1 MLILIYKNL
10 FFFTILKNFVKF
22 LFFTQ
27 NKKHI
32 AYFILNLIYLYLYLE
47 PLHGRQHSHRML
59 GSLHAALEGVFI
71 MPLFMVVLRDMN
83 IWKTLFGDESTQF
96 IKEAK
101 PLVARI
107 NELEALIGKLSDSD
121 FPAETAKLKNR
132 FEMGETLDELLPE
145 AFALVREA
153 SRRTRGERHYDAQLF
168 GGVALH
174 KGSITEMKTGEGK
187 TLVAT
192 LPAYL
197 NALSGKGVHIV
208 TVNDYLAK
216 RDATDMGQVYAFLG
230 LTTGI
235 INDQFKSY
243 VYDVTHTDKQDD
255 VERDETATF
264 KVAYEFLRP
273 VSKKEAYD
281 CDIVYGTNSQF
292 GFDYLRDNTVRTKEQ
307 LVQREHNFAI
317 VDEVDSILIDEARVP
332 LILSAAA
339 EDAGEL
345 YVKFAQLARTLSKD
359 VDYTVDEKL
368 HAIQITLEGIQK
380 VEKMLGVENLY
391 TSENITMA
399 HHLENA
405 IRARALYLND
415 RDYVVRGNEVII
427 VDTFTG
433 RMQEGRRWS
442 DGLHQAIEAKEGV
455 MIQQE
460 SRTLASITY
469 QNYFKQYT
477 KISGMTGT
485 AMTSEEEFRSVYG
498 LDVLVIPTH
507 RPLARFDLE
516 DLIYINQEAKWRAI
530 ARTVKELNK
539 NGQPVLIGTVSIEK
553 NELLSAFLKQEGVP
567 HQVLNAKNHENEG
580 EIIAMGGIKGA
591 VTVATN
597 MAGRGVDI
605 KLGGPKATKEE
616 ADEIRELGGLYVIG
630 TERHEARR
638 IDNQLRGR
646 SGRQGDPG
654 VSQFYVALDDDLM
667 RIFGGD
673 KMQGMMTSMNFPIDE
688 AIQNSFISKN
698 IERAQDQIEGQHFD
712 SRKHTLSYDDI
723 LAKHRTGV
731 YNRRRN
737 LLLRDEA
744 AVESLKK
751 EVELTNPEL
760 APQLVSKQEELGIE
774 VYNNIFISVALQ
786 TLDRLWMEHLEIMD
800 QSRRSVGLRAYGQRE
815 PLVEYAKEGFR
826 LYKELE
832 QVFLSDVAS
841 FVSRIDV
848 GEVRNEIARLSQ
860 QVEVTAIDDNAQ
872 APKSDESNS
881 SSHATS
887 KEDITLTKNGETKI
901 VKRKKMQSWL
911 DAGWKEII

>member
-1 MLILIYKNL
+1 MGGSTHIGCWG
-10 FFFTILKNFVKF
+10 VRMPPMMGF
-22 LFFTQ
+22 LFWLFLLVCKAIFFSK
-27 NKKHI
+27 NK
-32 AYFILNLIYLYLYLE
+32 YTRRY
-47 PLHGRQHSHRML
+47 
-59 GSLHAALEGVFI
+59 
-71 MPLFMVVLRDMN
+71 MN
-83 IWKTLFGDESTQF
+83 IWKSLFGDESTQF
-96 IKEAK
+96 IKEST
-101 PLVARI
+101 PLVSRI
-107 NELEALIGKLSDSD
+107 NELEDAIGKLSDSD

-168 GGVALH
+168 GGIALH

-216 RDATDMGQVYAFLG
+216 RDATDMGQVYLFLG
-230 LTTGI
+230 LSTGI

-243 VYDVTHTDKQDD
+243 IYDLSHTDKQDD
-255 VERDETATF
+255 EKRDEAATF

-292 GFDYLRDNTVRTKEQ
+292 GFDYLRDNTVRSKDQ
-307 LVQREHNFAI
+307 LTQRGYNFAI

-339 EDAGEL
+339 ENAGEL
-345 YVKFAQLARTLSKD
+345 YVKFAQFARTLSKD

-368 HAIQITLEGIQK
+368 NAIQITLEGIQK
-380 VEKMLGVENLY
+380 VEKMLGVENIY
-391 TSENITMA
+391 TSENINFA

-415 RDYVVRGNEVII
+415 RDYVVRNNEVII

-469 QNYFKQYT
+469 QNYFKQYA

-605 KLGGPKATKEE
+605 KLGGPMASKEE
-616 ADEIRELGGLYVIG
+616 ADEIRALGGLYVIG

-712 SRKHTLSYDDI
+712 ARKHTLSYDDI
-723 LAKHRTGV
+723 LAKHRTGI
-731 YNRRRN
+731 YKRRRA
-737 LLLRDEA
+737 LLMRDTEITQ
-744 AVESLKK
+744 SLQQ
-751 EVELTNPEL
+751 EIALTHPEL
-760 APQLVSKQEELGIE
+760 ANQLATKKQELGEE
-774 VYNNIFISVALQ
+774 VYTNIFVSVALQ

-841 FVSRIDV
+841 FVSRVDV

-860 QVEVTAIDDNAQ
+860 QVEVMAIDDNAQ

-887 KEDITLTKNGETKI
+887 KEDVTLIKNGETKI
-901 VKRKKMQSWL
+901 VKRKKMQSWT
-911 DAGWKEII
+911 DAGWVEVK